1 MRFLKSIKTLVV
13 CFIAVGAS
21 AFSQINA
28 QEQVEVS
35 DSELNKIASAFQ
47 DIQKV
52 NMEAQ
57 QKVMQTVEESGF
69 EANRFNEM
77 YQAAASPE
85 KTVDA
90 SDPYRH
96 SKWLTFMFKRLL
108 LAKQLLKKNGIIF
121 ISIDDNEQPRI
132 RMLCEEVFDEKNFI
146 SQIIVQTN
154 KGGRDYLEIAN
165 THEYLLCFGRSEDVK
180 LHKLP
185 KDISSLKYND
195 SLGIYDIRELRN
207 RNPKFN
213 KENRPNLM

>member
-1 MRFLKSIKTLVV
+1 
-13 CFIAVGAS
+13 
-21 AFSQINA
+21 
-28 QEQVEVS
+28 
-35 DSELNKIASAFQ
+35 
-47 DIQKV
+47 
-52 NMEAQ
+52 
-57 QKVMQTVEESGF
+57 
-69 EANRFNEM
+69 M
-77 YQAAASPE
+77 YEIYGTSNC
-85 KTVDA
+85 VYCD
-90 SDPYRH
+90 
-96 SKWLTFMFKRLL
+96 
-108 LAKQLLKKNGIIF
+108 LAKKLLKKDGTIF

-132 RMLCEEVFDEKNFI
+132 RMLCEEVFGEKNFI

-213 KENRPNLM
+213 KENRPNLF